1 MKESEPSDCMA
12 SSGCL
17 KRGCPEVGDPSDT
30 PPQDTS
36 TLLFLALRSPF
47 LFFISSST
55 PGNTPSRWKLDRI
68 LPGTSGM
75 GHSVAKSWVV
85 KDSRV
90 VYSSDNLFLKIEAHV
105 ALSLELCISV
115 E

>member
-17 KRGCPEVGDPSDT
+17 KRGCPEVGDPSET
-30 PPQDTS
+30 PPQDAEH
-36 TLLFLALRSPF
+36 FAL
-47 LFFISSST
+47 ISSST

-75 GHSVAKSWVV
+75 GHSVAKSWVI

>member
-12 SSGCL
+12 SLGCL

-30 PPQDTS
+30 PPQDAEH
-36 TLLFLALRSPF
+36 FALSEPEKSIP
-47 LFFISSST
+47 FFISSST

-85 KDSRV
+85 NDSRV